1 MFEKNKEDKMKN
13 RNDALKKLAKQAK
26 ERLSC
31 GGYNQ
36 PQGFASKFKIYEGG
50 IVADYKLII
59 LSDTEDEKLYK
70 QICEILDENID
81 VLNPIGQ
88 IADKEKLSEMTQN
101 ERDRYI
107 INLRDKYLKFKDR
120 YIEEKLRKAN

>member
-1 MFEKNKEDKMKN
+1 MKN
-13 RNDALKKLAKQAK
+13 RSDALKKLARQAK

-31 GGYNQ
+31 GEYNK

-70 QICEILDENID
+70 QICEMLDENID
-81 VLNPIGQ
+81 VLNPIGK
-88 IADKEKLSEMTQN
+88 IADKEKISNMTQS

-107 INLRDKYLKFKDR
+107 INLRDKYLLLRNR
-120 YIEEKLRKAN
+120 YLEEKLKKAN